1 MSRPTTLRT
10 HLRPGDLR
18 LLHDLAVLRL
28 AMDVERMPARK
39 RLEQQL
45 GAGFARTLRSSLT
58 AATHRAA

>member
-10 HLRPGDLR
+10 DLRPGDLR

-28 AMDVERMPARK
+28 AMDERMPARK

-45 GAGFARTLRSSLT
+45 AAGFARTLRSSLT
-58 AATHRAA
+58 EATRRAA

>member
-28 AMDVERMPARK
+28 AMDERMPARK

-58 AATHRAA
+58 EATRRAA